1 MYIKNSES
9 RAIFNFDRF
18 DGLLTEEYDD
28 SLCRLCLFRAEG
40 EKGFGKLRKYTVCIG
55 AFSREQTSRIIGE
68 IEESLKNRETMYV
81 LPEPEAE
88 E

>member
-18 DGLLTEEYDD
+18 DGLLTEEYND
-28 SLCRLCLFRAEG
+28 SLCRLHLFKAEG
-40 EKGFGKLRKYTVCIG
+40 EKGFSKLRKCAVCIG
-55 AFSREQTSRIIGE
+55 TFDREQTSRIIGE
-68 IEESLKNRETMYV
+68 IEESLKNREIMYV